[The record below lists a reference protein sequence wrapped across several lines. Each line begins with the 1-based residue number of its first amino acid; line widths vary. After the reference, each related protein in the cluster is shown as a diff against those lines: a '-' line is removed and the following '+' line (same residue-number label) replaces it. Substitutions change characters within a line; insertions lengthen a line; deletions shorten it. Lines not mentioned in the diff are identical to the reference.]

1 MAAMDHDRR
10 NKQPRM
16 LTESERDRL
25 EEFIESIHYSSRCA
39 PQHVQVHGTVADEL
53 QLDIPMTSSNIGMF
67 NFPRR
72 WSRKYQK
79 TTLIHRR
86 GP

>member
-16 LTESERDRL
+16 LTEAERDRL

-39 PQHVQVHGTVADEL
+39 SQHVGGLCTVADEL
-53 QLDIPMTSSNIGMF
+53 QLDIPTTSSNIAMF
-67 NFPRR
+67 NFPKR
-72 WSRKYQK
+72 W
-79 TTLIHRR
+79 
-86 GP
+86 

>member
-16 LTESERDRL
+16 LTEAERNRL

-39 PQHVQVHGTVADEL
+39 SQHVEVHCTVANEVP
-53 QLDIPMTSSNIGMF
+53 LDIPTTSSNIAMF
-67 NFPRR
+67 NFPKR
-72 WSRKYQK
+72 W
-79 TTLIHRR
+79 
-86 GP
+86 